1 MSSFVGYAGRLKTD
15 LEKLEI
21 CYQSQPLYPG
31 KSLVQQGKKLMNDV
45 SQLKNANEFFVFVDS
60 DRDDYLDFAEDYEPV
75 KKFFSGDQITIFD
88 RAIRLMAIYDDSRTF
103 IVNKEI
109 ESIVEQVKSIMK
121 KAVPY
126 GDIFKLPG
134 LLDEFS
140 NTYGKLLDEMEA
152 PIEEA
157 IDEARKRV
165 QQGMEGKLCEGQLR
179 SRYMGRF
186 QELHEKAGRCNNV
199 ATLQNIKIE
208 ADALKVRC
216 LNEIADMESRLQAQ
230 KMAEEE
236 KKEKSKDPQPNRICD
251 GGKFYGTGKRDEV
264 PSVSGSKSK
273 KQRTISIKTITTETT
288 WQLET
293 AEDVKRYVSELER
306 KLLEQLEKDTILHIE
321 F

>member
-1 MSSFVGYAGRLKTD
+1 M
-15 LEKLEI
+15 
-21 CYQSQPLYPG
+21 
-31 KSLVQQGKKLMNDV
+31 
-45 SQLKNANEFFVFVDS
+45 
-60 DRDDYLDFAEDYEPV
+60 

-109 ESIVEQVKSIMK
+109 ESIVEQVKTIMK
-121 KAVPY
+121 KAAPY
-126 GDIFKLPG
+126 SDIFKLPG

-140 NTYGKLLDEMEA
+140 NTYSKLLDEMEA

-165 QQGMEGKLCEGQLR
+165 LQELEGKLCEGQLR
-179 SRYMGRF
+179 SRYTERF
-186 QELHEKAGRCNNV
+186 QELHEKASRCNNV

-216 LNEIADMESRLQAQ
+216 LNEIADTESKLQAQ
-230 KMAEEE
+230 KVEEAE
-236 KKEKSKDPQPNRICD
+236 SKDTQPNMIKD
-251 GGKFYGTGKRDEV
+251 QGIPYGKMVTENISNV
-264 PSVSGSKSK
+264 AAPILK
-273 KQRTISIKTITTETT
+273 KQRTISIKTINTETT

-293 AEDVKRYVSELER
+293 AEDVERYVSELER
-306 KLLEQLEKDTILHIE
+306 KLLNLLEDDTIFHVE